1 MKFIKVILD
10 KEPIISALGAFLCIS
25 LIAFINSFDDFNIW
39 LIPPFGATMVLVMAV
54 HESPLAQPKNIFFGH
69 ILSAL
74 SGVLIYIFLGMS
86 FISIGLAVAISVWAM
101 MITKTIHPPAG
112 ANPIIAILGGKGLS
126 FILLPVATGAL
137 IIIIFAMIY
146 NKILKRNYPKINYFF
161 SFLDSTSLKY

>member
-1 MKFIKVILD
+1 MKFVKVILD

-25 LIAFINSFDDFNIW
+25 LIAFINSYDDFNIW

-74 SGVLIYIFLGMS
+74 SGVLIYFFLGMS
-86 FISIGLAVAISVWAM
+86 FLSIGLAVAISVWAM

-146 NKILKRNYPKINYFF
+146 NKILKRNYPK
-161 SFLDSTSLKY
+161 K

>member
-1 MKFIKVILD
+1 MKFIKVILA

-25 LIAFINSFDDFNIW
+25 LIAFINSYDDFNIW

-74 SGVLIYIFLGMS
+74 SGVLIYFFLGMS
-86 FISIGLAVAISVWAM
+86 FLSIGLAVAISVWAM

-112 ANPIIAILGGKGLS
+112 ANPIIAILGGKGIS
-126 FILLPVATGAL
+126 FILLPVATGA
-137 IIIIFAMIY
+137 IIIIVFALIY
-146 NKILKRNYPKINYFF
+146 NKILKRNYPNK
-161 SFLDSTSLKY
+161 

>member
-1 MKFIKVILD
+1 MKFIKVILA

-25 LIAFINSFDDFNIW
+25 LIAFINSYDDFNIW

-54 HESPLAQPKNIFFGH
+54 YESPLAQPKNIFFGH

-74 SGVLIYIFLGMS
+74 SGVLIYFFLGMS
-86 FISIGLAVAISVWAM
+86 FLSIGLAVAISVWAM

-112 ANPIIAILGGKGLS
+112 ANPIIAILGGKGIS

-137 IIIIFAMIY
+137 IIIVFAMIY
-146 NKILKRNYPKINYFF
+146 NKILKRNYPK
-161 SFLDSTSLKY
+161 K

>member
-1 MKFIKVILD
+1 MKFIKVILA
-10 KEPIISALGAFLCIS
+10 KEPLISALGAFLCIS
-25 LIAFINSFDDFNIW
+25 LIAFINSYDHFNIW

-74 SGVLIYIFLGMS
+74 SGVLIYFFLGMS
-86 FISIGLAVAISVWAM
+86 FLSIGLAVAISVWAM

-112 ANPIIAILGGKGLS
+112 ANPIIAILGGKGIS

-146 NKILKRNYPKINYFF
+146 NKILKRNYPK
-161 SFLDSTSLKY
+161 K

>member
-1 MKFIKVILD
+1 MKFIKVILA

-25 LIAFINSFDDFNIW
+25 LIAFINSYDDFNIW

-74 SGVLIYIFLGMS
+74 SGVLIYFFLGMS
-86 FISIGLAVAISVWAM
+86 FLSIGLAVAISVWAM

-112 ANPIIAILGGKGLS
+112 ANPIIAILGGKGIS
-126 FILLPVATGAL
+126 FILLPVATGAV

-146 NKILKRNYPKINYFF
+146 NKILKRNYPK
-161 SFLDSTSLKY
+161 K

>member
-1 MKFIKVILD
+1 MKIIKVILA

-25 LIAFINSFDDFNIW
+25 LIAFINSYDDFNIW
-39 LIPPFGATMVLVMAV
+39 LIPPFGATRVLVMAV

-74 SGVLIYIFLGMS
+74 SGVLIYFFLGMS
-86 FISIGLAVAISVWAM
+86 FLSIGLAVAISVWAM

-146 NKILKRNYPKINYFF
+146 NKILKRNYPK
-161 SFLDSTSLKY
+161 K

>member
-1 MKFIKVILD
+1 MKFIKVILA

-25 LIAFINSFDDFNIW
+25 LIAFINSYDVFNIW

-74 SGVLIYIFLGMS
+74 SGVLIYFFLGMS
-86 FISIGLAVAISVWAM
+86 FLSIGLAVAISVWAM

-146 NKILKRNYPKINYFF
+146 NKILKRNYPK
-161 SFLDSTSLKY
+161 K